1 MTIKCTTAVI
11 IAASL
16 LLSCK
21 KEKNSPSGCDISLTG
36 LAGSY
41 KLTAL
46 QYNQS
51 AAAAPVDY
59 LTYLEDCEKDD
70 VMELKSDGTY
80 TYHDTGITCKES
92 ATDHGTW
99 VVSGKTLTS
108 DGQLKGTIDSYDCK
122 TLVYYVDNALTNGD
136 RLTYTMVKQ

>member
-11 IAASL
+11 ITTTL
-16 LLSCK
+16 LLACK
-21 KEKNSPSGCDISLTG
+21 KEKSSPAGCGISLTG

-46 QYNQS
+46 QYKQG
-51 AAAAPVDY
+51 AATAPVDY

-70 VMELKSDGTY
+70 VLELKSDGTY
-80 TYHDTGITCKES
+80 TYHDAGITCKES
-92 ATDHGTW
+92 AADNGTW
-99 VVSGKTLTS
+99 TVSGKTLSS
-108 DGQLKGTIDSYDCK
+108 DGQLQGTIDSYDCK

-136 RLTYTMVKQ
+136 RLTYTMVRQ